1 MLFSLICGFSCELI
15 AEVSWKQSLIKEEA
29 SHLAQLP
36 HLKFTVPND
45 KICAS
50 HEKGFEKIFKD
61 QYIYAL
67 VEKKSSLVG
76 SQKPHLTI
84 QVCGLVEAPM
94 RFTHQVLSQYDQYS
108 EITDHIKSSEWHI
121 KKKSLF
127 LHAEALGYH
136 SFMLVKTFPVQW
148 HHGVAILDQ
157 QVTAG
162 TMRDLMARIVLQD
175 HGRRKTIVRLL
186 IEYEYT
192 QLPIPELFIESGFK
206 LVFRQMAAALRGH
219 VEKKYDR
226 ARHEKKV
233 KL

>member
-1 MLFSLICGFSCELI
+1 MEAVLN
-15 AEVSWKQSLIKEEA
+15 KEEA

-67 VEKKSSLVG
+67 VEKIFSGRQS
-76 SQKPHLTI
+76 KPHLTI

-121 KKKSLF
+121 KKIVI

-162 TMRDLMARIVLQD
+162 TMRDLMAQNCPARPWASKNHRSTSDRI
-175 HGRRKTIVRLL
+175 
-186 IEYEYT
+186 
-192 QLPIPELFIESGFK
+192 
-206 LVFRQMAAALRGH
+206 
-219 VEKKYDR
+219 
-226 ARHEKKV
+226 
-233 KL
+233 